1 MALNLGGIGGMKD
14 TFKAV
19 QEAKKMEA
27 QMKTQRFSGSSK
39 SGKVNVVIN
48 GLQQVIELHIEDE
61 LCNPQMKDLMVKQI
75 LEAME
80 DARKSFEK
88 DMAKNMD
95 LGQLKEML
103 GNMGS

>member
-1 MALNLGGIGGMKD
+1 
-14 TFKAV
+14 
-19 QEAKKMEA
+19 
-27 QMKTQRFSGSSK
+27 MKTQRFSGSSK

-88 DMAKNMD
+88 DMAKIWTWDN
-95 LGQLKEML
+95 LKKCLEIWVAKIV
-103 GNMGS
+103 